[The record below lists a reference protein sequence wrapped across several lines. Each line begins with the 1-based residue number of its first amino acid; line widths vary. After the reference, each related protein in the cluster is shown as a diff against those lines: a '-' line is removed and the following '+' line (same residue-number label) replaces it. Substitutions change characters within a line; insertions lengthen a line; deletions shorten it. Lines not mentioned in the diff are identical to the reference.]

1 MQNYTNMFNLDT
13 TQSVNLPLWFAQSK
27 TLSSEVQAGAVTVG
41 VIAIS

>member
-27 TLSSEVQAGAVTVG
+27 ILSSEVQAGAITAG
-41 VIAIS
+41 VIAIL